1 MLKKIE
7 KSEERSG
14 GRKKIKTLKKRE
26 NHDDLTLSFILDL
39 LRGRLRGPPEDTVAR
54 RKASLERRAGSAS
67 GQAAKGGVVKCWER
81 RRCIIDSVC
90 LWPRRG
96 RAAAVPRSHA
106 LRAYARGCPA
116 AGKGDEKRVEKR
128 NRSKKSKFPP
138 CFGPAPRSIS
148 LNLLDLFSLSLS
160 LKKKKKKKAPAH
172 PKSRDLS
179 LLGVYAANE
188 LLGDDRLKPAARAAA
203 EAVARGSGSVGG
215 SGGGGSGGN
224 GNGNGAS
231 FGCALLVNNGALAS
245 FSEGKADP
253 EAGDVLSLWLRKS
266 NDCKGAGGGGW
277 ERVSPP
283 PPSSPSSSSSS
294 SPALLLRG
302 AGGEERAKLFAQAVA
317 SGLVDRVS
325 DFDDHLLDLKKDWL
339 NPGLLA

>member
-160 LKKKKKKKAPAH
+160 LKKKKKNKGRCPRQVPRPLPAGRLRRQRAP
-172 PKSRDLS
+172 R
-179 LLGVYAANE
+179 
-188 LLGDDRLKPAARAAA
+188 RRQA
-203 EAVARGSGSVGG
+203 EACGQGR
-215 SGGGGSGGN
+215 GGGSR
-224 GNGNGAS
+224 AR
-231 FGCALLVNNGALAS
+231 
-245 FSEGKADP
+245 ERERRRQRWRRKRRQRQRQRRQ
-253 EAGDVLSLWLRKS
+253 LRL
-266 NDCKGAGGGGW
+266 
-277 ERVSPP
+277 R
-283 PPSSPSSSSSS
+283 PPSKQRR
-294 SPALLLRG
+294 AGLLLRG
-302 AGGEERAKLFAQAVA
+302 QGGPGSRGRAQPVAQEEQRL
-317 SGLVDRVS
+317 
-325 DFDDHLLDLKKDWL
+325 
-339 NPGLLA
+339 